1 MKHDAAL
8 IARALDDVAQQVAV
22 SLLGEPTQRSR
33 QQWRWGTRGSLALE
47 IAGPKRARW
56 HDHEACEGGDML
68 ALARR
73 HYRGD
78 MGAAL
83 DWARRFLGMPLD
95 SAGKPA
101 HAPKMP
107 AAHSEAGAAGR
118 PAVASPGRE
127 GEASWSLN
135 LARQVWNERRATG
148 HEAYL
153 AHRVF
158 RPEPDAPLAFHPRA
172 WRNSECGPAGPAML
186 ALMTDP
192 ATAQPV
198 GVHVTYLAPD
208 GRGKAAGDRPKVFL
222 GGAGVV
228 RLVPDAEVT
237 MGLGL
242 AEGIETS
249 LSVMQ
254 RAGWRPVWAA
264 TSAGGIARFP
274 VLPGIEALTIFAD
287 ADDRGASIE
296 AAYRCAHR
304 WREAGREATIIAPPS
319 GADWDDALRGSA

>member
-8 IARALDDVAQQVAV
+8 IARELDGRASEVAV
-22 SLLGEPTQRSR
+22 ALLGKPTQRAR
-33 QQWRWGTRGSLALE
+33 QEFRWGNRGSLSLE
-47 IAGPKRARW
+47 IAGAKRGIW
-56 HDHEACEGGDML
+56 CDHEGGGGGDML
-68 ALARR
+68 ALVRR
-73 HYRGD
+73 QHGGD
-78 MGAAL
+78 MAAAL
-83 DWARRFLGMPLD
+83 HWARRFLGMPQGRT
-95 SAGKPA
+95 GKPP
-101 HAPKMP
+101 HAPNMP
-107 AAHSEAGAAGR
+107 AAPEGAPAGNSTA
-118 PAVASPGRE
+118 ASPGRE
-127 GEASWSLN
+127 LEASWSLDM
-135 LARQVWNERRATG
+135 ARQLWSERQATG

-153 AHRVF
+153 AHRGF
-158 RPEPDAPLAFHPRA
+158 RPEPGAPLAFHPRA

-208 GRGKAAGDRPKVFL
+208 GRGKAAGNSPKVFL
-222 GGAGVV
+222 GGVGVV

-254 RAGWRPVWAA
+254 RAGWRPVWTA

-287 ADDRGASIE
+287 ADDRGAGIE
-296 AAYRCAHR
+296 AADKCARR
-304 WREAGREATIIAPPS
+304 WRDDDREATIIAAPS
-319 GADWDDALRGSA
+319 HTDWDDALRAAP